1 MLLYIVCYHG
11 NTDIMRFSW
20 LTALFV
26 LNVARNHVLLLTGEA
41 CVTGVSMTSGVDRDD
56 DDDDDESSN
65 ADDSDSDSLP
75 DSLPSDDKQLHRRN
89 DAVRIDT
96 ADTSTDQSQHSL
108 ATKESGQR
116 ASAAGFVS
124 TVCDVSKS
132 ASLEQAER
140 RSANVYVQQLLKALP
155 GAQPT

>member
-1 MLLYIVCYHG
+1 M
-11 NTDIMRFSW
+11 
-20 LTALFV
+20 
-26 LNVARNHVLLLTGEA
+26 LNVARSHVLPLTGEA
-41 CVTGVSMTSGVDRDD
+41 CVAGVSMTSGVDRDD
-56 DDDDDESSN
+56 DDGDDQSSN
-65 ADDSDSDSLP
+65 VDDSDSDSSP
-75 DSLPSDDKQLHRRN
+75 DSLPGDGQRSYPCD
-89 DAVRIDT
+89 DAVRTDT
-96 ADTSTDQSQHSL
+96 ADNPSDQSQHSL

-116 ASAAGFVS
+116 ASAAGFLS